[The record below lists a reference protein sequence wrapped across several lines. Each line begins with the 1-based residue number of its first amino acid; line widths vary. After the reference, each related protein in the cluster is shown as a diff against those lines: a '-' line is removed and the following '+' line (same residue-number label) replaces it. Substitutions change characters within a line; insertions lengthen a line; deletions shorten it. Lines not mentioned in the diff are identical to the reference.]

1 VFEYKSSLSK
11 EEKMKKVRK
20 FVVAV
25 LVVAFVFGA
34 MTSLF
39 AGGKTEDETL
49 NIVFVTPLVAH
60 PVWDVAR
67 AGFED
72 ALEKFGVE
80 GQYVGPLGIDPAE
93 MVNQIELALATG
105 ADGIISMPIAPE
117 AMRPVW
123 KMCEEQGVPV
133 VFVGSVDPQSTSLAF
148 IGTNEANLGAMGAQ
162 GIKEH
167 FATLGNPP
175 LYAYIQQSTMDA
187 SFANKARDGYIAALK
202 DYAGG
207 FQVVLNEPNN
217 SDMVIAMTKME
228 AAFEAH
234 PEINLVIGVAGE
246 VGSAAAKVVNE
257 MNLRERITIIA
268 IDDIE
273 ETMDWLKEGTIYG
286 VMAQNFYKMG
296 NYGVELLVN
305 YLRDGTKP
313 SQYNNDSGSIFVTM
327 DNIGVYQD
335 ALKE

>member
-1 VFEYKSSLSK
+1 
-11 EEKMKKVRK
+11 MKRMQKV
-20 FVVAV
+20 VIAA
-25 LVVAFVFGA
+25 LVVLFLFGS
-34 MTSLF
+34 MSPLF
-39 AGGKTEDETL
+39 AGAPKEDEKF

-72 ALEKFGVE
+72 GLAEFGAV

-93 MVNQIELALATG
+93 MVNQIELALAAG
-105 ADGIISMPIAPE
+105 ADGIISMPIAPT

-123 KMCEEQGVPV
+123 KMAEAQGVPV
-133 VFVGSVDPQSTSLAF
+133 VFVGSVDPESTSLAF

-187 SFANKARDGYIAALK
+187 SFANKARDGYLAALK
-202 DYAGG
+202 DYPGG
-207 FQVVLNEPNN
+207 FTLVLNEPNN
-217 SDMVIAMTKME
+217 SDMVTAMQKME

-234 PEINLVIGVAGE
+234 PQINLVIGVAGE

-273 ETMDWLKEGTIYG
+273 ETMDWLNEGSIYG

-296 NYGVELLVN
+296 HYGVELLVN
-305 YLRDGTKP
+305 YLTDGTMP
-313 SQYNNDSGSIFVTM
+313 SQYNNDSGSIFVTL
-327 DNIGVYQD
+327 DNVDVYTN

>member
-1 VFEYKSSLSK
+1 
-11 EEKMKKVRK
+11 MKKGLL
-20 FVVAV
+20 AV
-25 LVVAFVFGA
+25 LVV
-34 MTSLF
+34 LF
-39 AGGKTEDETL
+39 LVGSMGTVLAGERGGDDTL

-67 AGFED
+67 DGFED

-93 MVNQIELALATG
+93 MVNQIELALAAG

-123 KMCEEQGVPV
+123 KQCEEAGVPV

-148 IGTNEANLGAMGAQ
+148 IGTDEANLGAMGAA
-162 GIKEH
+162 GIKEY
-167 FATLGNPP
+167 FATQGNPP
-175 LYAYIQQSTMDA
+175 LFAYIQQSTMDA
-187 SFANKARDGYIAALK
+187 SFANKARDGYLAALA
-202 DYAGG
+202 DYGGG
-207 FQVVLNEPNN
+207 FELVLNEPNN

-257 MNLRERITIIA
+257 MALRDRITIIA

-296 NYGVELLVN
+296 HYGVELLVN
-305 YLRDGTKP
+305 YLRDGEMP
-313 SQYNNDSGSIFVTM
+313 SQYSNDSGSIFVTM
-327 DNIGVYQD
+327 DNIDVYQE
-335 ALKE
+335 ALKQ

>member
-1 VFEYKSSLSK
+1 
-11 EEKMKKVRK
+11 MKRMQKV
-20 FVVAV
+20 VVAA
-25 LVVAFVFGA
+25 LVVLFVFGS
-34 MTSLF
+34 MSSLF
-39 AGGKTEDETL
+39 AGEQDDDDTL

-72 ALEKFGVE
+72 GLAAFGAT

-93 MVNQIELALATG
+93 MVNQIELALAAG
-105 ADGIISMPIAPE
+105 ADGIISMPIAPT

-123 KMCEEQGVPV
+123 RMAEEQGVPV
-133 VFVGSVDPQSTSLAF
+133 VFVGSVDPESTSLAF
-148 IGTNEANLGAMGAQ
+148 IGTNEANLGAMGAE
-162 GIKEH
+162 GIKAH
-167 FATLGNPP
+167 FAELGNPP

-187 SFANKARDGYIAALK
+187 SFANKARDGYLAALE

-207 FQVVLNEPNN
+207 FELVLNEPNN
-217 SDMVIAMTKME
+217 SDMVTAMQKME

-234 PEINLVIGVAGE
+234 PQINLVIGVAGE

-257 MNLRERITIIA
+257 MELRERITIIA

-273 ETMDWLKEGTIYG
+273 ETMDWLKEGSIYG

-296 NYGVELLVN
+296 HYGVELLVN
-305 YLRDGTKP
+305 YLTDGTMP
-313 SQYNNDSGSIFVTM
+313 SQYNNDSGSIFVTL
-327 DNIGVYQD
+327 DNIDVYQE
-335 ALKE
+335 ALKQ

>member
-1 VFEYKSSLSK
+1 MKNMQKVVFGL
-11 EEKMKKVRK
+11 
-20 FVVAV
+20 
-25 LVVAFVFGA
+25 LVVLFVLGSVTTAFARG
-34 MTSLF
+34 
-39 AGGKTEDETL
+39 EDEDKPL

-72 ALEKFGVE
+72 GLAAFGAT

-93 MVNQIELALATG
+93 MVNQIELALAAG

-123 KMCEEQGVPV
+123 RQAEEAGVPV
-133 VFVGSVDPQSTSLAF
+133 VFVGSVDPESTSLAF

-162 GIKEH
+162 GIKDH
-167 FATLGNPP
+167 FAELGNPP
-175 LYAYIQQSTMDA
+175 LYAYVQQSTMDA
-187 SFANKARDGYIAALK
+187 SFANKARDGYLAALE

-207 FQVVLNEPNN
+207 FELVLNEPNN

-257 MNLRERITIIA
+257 MELRDRITIIA

-273 ETMDWLKEGTIYG
+273 ETMDWLKEGSITG

-296 NYGVELLVN
+296 YAGVETLVN
-305 YLRDGTKP
+305 YLTDGTEP
-313 SQYNNDSGSIFVTM
+313 SQYNNDSGSVFVTM
-327 DNIGVYQD
+327 DNIDVYQD
-335 ALKE
+335 ALKQ

>member
-1 VFEYKSSLSK
+1 MKTMRKSL
-11 EEKMKKVRK
+11 
-20 FVVAV
+20 FGV
-25 LVVAFVFGA
+25 LVLMFVLGSI
-34 MTSLF
+34 TTVF
-39 AGGKTEDETL
+39 AEQQPEDGTL

-93 MVNQIELALATG
+93 MVNQIELALAAG

-123 KMCEEQGVPV
+123 RMCEEEGVPV
-133 VFVGSVDPQSTSLAF
+133 VFVGSVDPESTSLAF
-148 IGTNEANLGAMGAQ
+148 IGTDEANLGAMGAQ

-167 FATLGNPP
+167 FAAQGNPK
-175 LYAYIQQSTMDA
+175 LYGYIQQSTMDA
-187 SFANKARDGYIAALK
+187 SFANKARDGYLAALA
-202 DYAGG
+202 DYPGG
-207 FQVVLNEPNN
+207 FELVLNEPNN
-217 SDMVIAMTKME
+217 SDMVIAMQKME
-228 AAFEAH
+228 AAFEAN

-257 MNLRERITIIA
+257 MELRERITIIA

-305 YLRDGTKP
+305 YLNDGTKP
-313 SQYNNDSGSIFVTM
+313 SQYLNDSGSIFVTM
-327 DNIGVYQD
+327 DNIGVYQE